1 LFGPGTYLVPRQ
13 DGLVVVGATSEQVG
27 FTPGLTPMGQI
38 RLERGLRQ
46 LLPAAA
52 RWPPME
58 RWYGFRPCTMDQ
70 QPVLGPGPLK
80 GLVMAT
86 GHHRNGVLLAAVTA
100 ELTRAVL
107 DQGSAGFHSNPWATP
122 FLHAFR
128 WNRFA
133 CPPAQD

>member
-1 LFGPGTYLVPRQ
+1 
-13 DGLVVVGATSEQVG
+13 
-27 FTPGLTPMGQI
+27 
-38 RLERGLRQ
+38 
-46 LLPAAA
+46 
-52 RWPPME
+52 ME

-107 DQGSAGFHSNPWATP
+107 DQGSADLRNTP
-122 FLHAFR
+122 LSANLHAFR

-133 CPPAQD
+133 CPPAQDSVRPQDSVRQD